1 MGNKIIKI
9 TRYLLDF
16 MFFIGILVTVGVSFV
31 IRYYGRYYSY
41 FAEHVIG
48 ISIVFT
54 VSGVLALFLLS
65 ELRKIMKSVELDN
78 CFIRENVTSLSKIG
92 NYSFLIVIVT
102 SFRLVI
108 YITPAVLV
116 VILTFL
122 IAGLFS
128 KVLSQV
134 FDSAVTYKIEND
146 LTI

>member
-16 MFFIGILVTVGVSFV
+16 MFFTGILVTVGVSFV
-31 IRYYGRYYSY
+31 IRYYGRYNSY

-48 ISIVFT
+48 LSIVFT

-78 CFIRENVTSLSKIG
+78 CFIRENVTSLSKMG